1 MIKEYCMKRELRIS
15 SKIDNISL
23 VENLIDEISV
33 EIGLVADI
41 YGNILIA
48 IIEAVTNSIVHGNN
62 NDESKSVFIN
72 VYFNSPELVFK
83 IEDEGSGFEFDH
95 VPDPTKP
102 DNVEK
107 PDGRGVFLM
116 RHLADDISF
125 DKGGAIVTL
134 KFKV

>member
-1 MIKEYCMKRELRIS
+1 MKRDLRIA

-23 VENLIDEISV
+23 VENLIDEVSV
-33 EIGLVADI
+33 EMGLIADV

-48 IIEAVTNSIVHGNN
+48 IIEAVTNSIVHGNKN
-62 NDESKSVFIN
+62 QEDKSVFISVN
-72 VYFNSPELVFK
+72 YDKPFLLFK
-83 IEDEGSGFEFDH
+83 IEDEGKGFEFDN

-116 RHLADDISF
+116 KHLADDITF
-125 DKGGAIVTL
+125 DKGGAVVNL
-134 KFKV
+134 KFKVS